1 MIAEMRSITDVM
13 RLLQFG
19 DSVLPVG
26 SFSFSNGLESAIQQK
41 VVRDPDTLRQFVQ
54 TMLAQAASTDGIA
67 LLEAHRA
74 AASADMDRVVR
85 ADQALFLRKLN
96 EEMRTMTVRMGRKLG
111 ELAKRVTPAP
121 LAERWLGCIE
131 RGETPGT
138 FPVGLALVFQ
148 SVALDERDAFAAHQ
162 YGLATMMLG
171 AAVRLMKLDYLDAQA
186 ILFDF
191 NAAADDAYQ
200 RVSSATLDD
209 MAAFAPVADILAA
222 IHVKSHVRMF
232 MN

>member
-1 MIAEMRSITDVM
+1 MITAMRSITDVM

-26 SFSFSNGLESAIQQK
+26 SFSFSNGIEAAIQQR

-54 TMLAQAASTDGIA
+54 TVLAQAATTDGVA

-74 AASADMDRVVR
+74 AASVEFDRIVGADR
-85 ADQALFLRKLN
+85 ALYLRKLN

-111 ELAKRVTPAP
+111 ELAKRVAPAP
-121 LAERWLGCIE
+121 LSGRWLGCIE

-148 SVALDERDAFAAHQ
+148 SVALNEHDAFAAHQ

-171 AAVRLMKLDYLDAQA
+171 AAVRLMKLNYLDAQA
-186 ILFDF
+186 LLFDV
-191 NAAADDAYQ
+191 NAAADEAYT
-200 RVSSATLDD
+200 RVASATLGD

-222 IHVKSHVRMF
+222 LHVKAHVRMF
-232 MN
+232 MS

>member
-1 MIAEMRSITDVM
+1 MSAKMRSITDVM

-41 VVRDPDTLRQFVQ
+41 AVRDPDTLRQFVQ
-54 TMLAQAASTDGIA
+54 TVLAQAASTDGIA
-67 LLEAHRA
+67 VLEAHRA
-74 AASADMDRVVR
+74 AASTDMDRIVR

-96 EEMRTMTVRMGRKLG
+96 EESRTMTVRMGRKLG
-111 ELAKRVTPAP
+111 ELAKRVAPAP
-121 LAERWLGCIE
+121 LSDRWLACIE

-138 FPVGLALVFQ
+138 FAVGLALVFQ

-162 YGLATMMLG
+162 YGLTTMMLG

-186 ILFDF
+186 ILFDV
-191 NAAADDAYQ
+191 NAAADSAYR
-200 RVSSATLDD
+200 RVATATLED
-209 MAAFAPVADILAA
+209 MAAFAPMADILAA